1 MTDLEERLR
10 RRGSDDEEK
19 IKARLE
25 IAVEELEHAKL
36 EGFHD
41 KTFVNDDLQST
52 YDVLEKYIFD
62 YEGEEEG
69 SGDGVKESLKAEG
82 VEVEMTD
89 EAPAAETP
97 KAEVSAAPEETPTAK
112 EADELTK

>member
-25 IAVEELEHAKL
+25 IAVKELEHAKM

-52 YDVLEKYIFD
+52 YDALEKYVFE
-62 YEGEEEG
+62 YEGEVEG
-69 SGDGVKESLKAEG
+69 SGNVVKEPLKVEG
-82 VEVEMTD
+82 VEVEMRD
-89 EAPAAETP
+89 EAPEAETP
-97 KAEVSAAPEETPTAK
+97 RAEANAASEEAPTAK
-112 EADELTK
+112 DTD

>member
-1 MTDLEERLR
+1 MNDLEERLR

-19 IKARLE
+19 VKARLE
-25 IAVEELEHAKL
+25 IAVKELEHAKL

-52 YDVLEKYIFD
+52 YDALEKYIFE
-62 YEGEEEG
+62 YEGEDEG
-69 SGDGVKESLKAEG
+69 SGEELKEVLKAEG
-82 VEVEMTD
+82 AEVKMTD
-89 EAPAAETP
+89 EPTAIDTP
-97 KAEVSAAPEETPTAK
+97 RPEVAAAPEEAPTAE